1 MKPDSNTREV
11 LLLTTSTFSKR
22 QLCETDAPEKNKT
35 HTPAEQLEAACWN
48 GLLEEVLTGII
59 EGSSTANK
67 IFLWQVQME
76 KFYLRLSMGD
86 CPPAFEKRYTL
97 DPHIFLCEQEMN

>member
-22 QLCETDAPEKNKT
+22 QLCETDVQEKNAT

-48 GLLEEVLTGII
+48 GLLEEVLTGIT

-76 KFYLRLSMGD
+76 KSYLHLSMGE
-86 CPPAFEKRYTL
+86 CPPVFEKQFML
-97 DPHIFLCEQEMN
+97 NPQIFLHEHVMN